1 MKNLLDNFMSST
13 VALWLEKY
21 LAFIPWNRTSGRIVA
36 PMSYEPDTTTMYKPC
51 DGIASAMKILTM
63 KAHPAM

>member
-21 LAFIPWNRTSGRIVA
+21 LVFIPWNRTSGRIVA